1 MATGRRGSSRGPDG
15 CGGEEGRGARRN
27 AVVVWGLGGEGS
39 EEEEASLI
47 IKGGEGG
54 LAGWRRLRDGRP
66 GSPHYGRCLFLE
78 EKEGGPGGALF
89 LLSWRKG

>member
-1 MATGRRGSSRGPDG
+1 MRWW
-15 CGGEEGRGARRN
+15 CGVWGERGAR
-27 AVVVWGLGGEGS
+27 S

-78 EKEGGPGGALF
+78 EKEGGDWRRALF
-89 LLSWRKG
+89 RAFLEKGLITAGPAMDFALILTLSVPK